1 MTDTTNWAD
10 QLREDGAR
18 ALEWAARYL
27 ETLEARP
34 VLATSAP
41 GAIRARLPTHP
52 PDEPES
58 FQAVLDDLDGL
69 HDGITHWQHPRFLAY
84 FATSSPPQAVAAEI
98 IAATLNQV
106 AILWRTS
113 PVSTELESVCA
124 TWLLD
129 MLGLPATWHGHI
141 EDTASTSTL
150 AALAAARSDSGK
162 YVVACSSQAHSSVHK
177 AARLLDMQVRPVD
190 VDDAFRMRPDALSA
204 ELADGKVAAVVA
216 TVGTTSTTSV
226 DPVSQ
231 IADLCAQS
239 GTWLHVDAA
248 YAGSSW
254 VSPRMRWSAV
264 GVERADS
271 LVVNPHKWMFVP
283 MDCSVLFT
291 SRPDVL
297 RAAFTETP
305 EYLRTPEDVESL
317 SEYGPALGRRFRS
330 LKLWTVMRCLGRSGI
345 QTTIDRAVDLA
356 QELAG
361 WIDADPDFEICAP
374 HPFSTVCFRA
384 LASDETNARIVE
396 RVNASGE
403 AFISHTKLN
412 ERYVLRV
419 AIGHM
424 RTSRDDVLR
433 AWQAIRTA
441 AAEG

>member
-1 MTDTTNWAD
+1 MTDATNWAD
-10 QLREDGAR
+10 QLRDDGAR
-18 ALEWAARYL
+18 AIEWAAHYL
-27 ETLEARP
+27 ETLDVRP

-41 GAIRARLPTHP
+41 GEIRGRLPKHP
-52 PDEPES
+52 PNDPEP

-69 HDGITHWQHPRFLAY
+69 QDGITHWQHPRFLAY

-113 PVSTELESVCA
+113 PLSTELESVCA

-129 MLGLPATWHGHI
+129 LLGLPDTWHGHI

-150 AALAAARSDSGK
+150 AALAAARFDSGK
-162 YVVACSSQAHSSVHK
+162 RIVACSAQAHSSVHK
-177 AARLLDMQVRPVD
+177 AARLLDMQVRTIAVD
-190 VDDAFRMRPDALSA
+190 EAFQMRPDALSA
-204 ELADGKVAAVVA
+204 ALDGGQVAAVVA

-226 DPVSQ
+226 DPVPA
-231 IADLCAQS
+231 IADLCAAS
-239 GTWLHVDAA
+239 NTWLHVDAA

-264 GVERADS
+264 GVDRADS

-291 SRPDVL
+291 ARPEVL
-297 RAAFTETP
+297 RSAFTETP

-330 LKLWTVMRCLGRSGI
+330 LKLWTVMRCLGRSGL
-345 QTTIDRAVDLA
+345 QSSIDCAVDLA

-361 WIDADPDFEICAP
+361 WIEADPDFEICAP

-384 LASDETNARIVE
+384 HGSDEDNARIVE

-403 AFISHTKLN
+403 ALISHTKLN
-412 ERYVLRV
+412 DRYVVRV

-424 RTSRDDVLR
+424 RTSRDDVAR
-433 AWQAIRTA
+433 AWQAIRA
-441 AAEG
+441 ARESG